1 MLEKVIFL
9 TPMNMPNI
17 SDYFGSSFVT
27 GTDGNWRTSPTL
39 ANILRSCN
47 PTLTGDS
54 GDDRDYDG
62 DKYDNDGREND
73 NDNDQGGSRG
83 AEDLILPGTGRG

>member
-1 MLEKVIFL
+1 MLVKVISI
-9 TPMNMPNI
+9 TPINMPNI

-54 GDDRDYDG
+54 GDDRDFDDYD
-62 DKYDNDGREND
+62 D

>member
-1 MLEKVIFL
+1 
-9 TPMNMPNI
+9 MPNI

-62 DKYDNDGREND
+62 VKDYNDGREND
-73 NDNDQGGSRG
+73 RENDQGGSRG

>member
-54 GDDRDYDG
+54 GDDRDYD
-62 DKYDNDGREND
+62 D

>member
-47 PTLTGDS
+47 PTLTGDE
-54 GDDRDYDG
+54 RDYDE
-62 DKYDNDGREND
+62 DKDDYYDMIMMMTMTMTKVEVEE
-73 NDNDQGGSRG
+73 QK
-83 AEDLILPGTGRG
+83 I

>member
-54 GDDRDYDG
+54 GDDRDYD
-62 DKYDNDGREND
+62 DYDDRE
-73 NDNDQGGSRG
+73 NDQGGSRG

>member
-1 MLEKVIFL
+1 MIFITL
-9 TPMNMPNI
+9 TNI

-54 GDDRDYDG
+54 GDGRDYDG
-62 DKYDNDGREND
+62 DKYDYDDMIMMMTMTTTKVEVEE
-73 NDNDQGGSRG
+73 QK
-83 AEDLILPGTGRG
+83 I

>member
-1 MLEKVIFL
+1 MLVKVIFITL
-9 TPMNMPNI
+9 TNI

-54 GDDRDYDG
+54 GDGRDYD
-62 DKYDNDGREND
+62 DYDDRE
-73 NDNDQGGSRG
+73 NDQGGSRG

>member
-1 MLEKVIFL
+1 MLERVIFI
-9 TPMNMPNI
+9 TPINMPNI

-47 PTLTGDS
+47 PTLTGDIM
-54 GDDRDYDG
+54 
-62 DKYDNDGREND
+62 EM
-73 NDNDQGGSRG
+73 
-83 AEDLILPGTGRG
+83 AEIMMIVKMTKVEVEEQKI

>member
-1 MLEKVIFL
+1 
-9 TPMNMPNI
+9 MPNI

-62 DKYDNDGREND
+62 DKDDYDDMIMIKLTMTMTKVEVEE
-73 NDNDQGGSRG
+73 QK
-83 AEDLILPGTGRG
+83 I